1 MPWAVHSG
9 EECEA
14 RKTSIN
20 SQTIRLRKMLNS
32 MDDNKEIVEF
42 ISMIKVLDLN
52 CFQLRLES
60 Q

>member
-1 MPWAVHSG
+1 
-9 EECEA
+9 
-14 RKTSIN
+14 
-20 SQTIRLRKMLNS
+20 
-32 MDDNKEIVEF
+32 MDDNKEVVEF